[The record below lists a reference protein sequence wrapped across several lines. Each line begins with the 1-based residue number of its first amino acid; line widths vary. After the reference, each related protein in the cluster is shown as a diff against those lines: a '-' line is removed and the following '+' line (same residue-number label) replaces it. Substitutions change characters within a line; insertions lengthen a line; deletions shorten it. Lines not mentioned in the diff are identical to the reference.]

1 MSGASSSESPTCYR
15 HPGRRTYVRCTRC
28 DRYICGECMRVGP
41 VGHQCAE
48 CVREG
53 ARAVRQ
59 PRTPFG
65 GRQRS
70 ATPVVTYTLISL
82 NALVFVMQVTV
93 MGLER
98 QLALWPPAV
107 ASGQTYRL
115 VTSAFLHY
123 GAMHLLLNMW
133 ALYVVGPPLEMW
145 LGRLR
150 FGALYAVSALGGSV
164 LVYLIA
170 PLNTATAGASG
181 AVFGLFGAT
190 FMVAR
195 RLHLDRAHRDQLGFH
210 VPRAGDQL
218 AGARRRAGNGCA
230 GGSDLRL
237 RAQGTSELDPGH
249 SDDHRFGCVR
259 RADRLAHSRF
269 ARTVRWAPQPELNT
283 SKPIAACLRVSS
295 GNPTRSHLNLPRS
308 RGGAAT
314 YRQQALRRTT
324 KWSGRANSES

>member
-1 MSGASSSESPTCYR
+1 MIGTSVANVCAWVPSATSARSVCAKA
-15 HPGRRTYVRCTRC
+15 PGR
-28 DRYICGECMRVGP
+28 CGSLVPHSAG
-41 VGHQCAE
+41 GS
-48 CVREG
+48 
-53 ARAVRQ
+53 
-59 PRTPFG
+59 
-65 GRQRS
+65 GRQLR
-70 ATPVVTYTLISL
+70 VTYTLISL

-195 RLHLDRAHRDQLGFH
+195 RLHLD
-210 VPRAGDQL
+210 
-218 AGARRRAGNGCA
+218 
-230 GGSDLRL
+230 
-237 RAQGTSELDPGH
+237 
-249 SDDHRFGCVR
+249 
-259 RADRLAHSRF
+259 
-269 ARTVRWAPQPELNT
+269 VRWVVALIVINLAFTFLAPAISWQGH
-283 SKPIAACLRVSS
+283 V
-295 GNPTRSHLNLPRS
+295 
-308 RGGAAT
+308 GGLVTGALVAAT
-314 YRQQALRRTT
+314 YVYAPRERRNLIQATVTITVLVAFVVLIGWRTVDLLALFG
-324 KWSGRANSES
+324 GRLNLS